1 MIDLLQIADFFD
13 ADTRR
18 DLLAEMR
25 AVAAAPA
32 TVTGQGHGGAVAMH
46 TRKASRLALS
56 AETRLRVRAALLER
70 KAALE
75 AHFGLTLD
83 GCEEPQ
89 FLRYEVGDFFVAHQ
103 DGNTPILRD
112 DSRFR
117 KVSAVVFLNARGE
130 EPAAGTYGGGALVFH
145 GPYTGPTLRVPL
157 APEPGTLVA
166 FRAETTHEVV
176 PVTHG
181 ERFTI
186 AAFFRADGE

>member
-13 ADTRR
+13 AGTRR
-18 DLLAEMR
+18 ALVAEMR
-25 AVAAAPA
+25 AVAGAPA
-32 TVTGQGHGGAVAMH
+32 TVTGQGEGAALALN
-46 TRKASRLALS
+46 TRKASRLTLS
-56 AETRLRVRAALLER
+56 AETRARVRAALLER

-75 AHFGLTLD
+75 AHFGVALD

-89 FLRYEVGDFFVAHQ
+89 FLRYEEGDFFVAHQ

-117 KVSAVVFLNARGE
+117 KVSAVVFLNAQSE
-130 EPAAGTYGGGALVFH
+130 EPAEGTYGDGALVFH
-145 GPYTGPTLRVPL
+145 GPYTGPTLRVPV

-186 AAFFRADGE
+186 AAFFRAEGE